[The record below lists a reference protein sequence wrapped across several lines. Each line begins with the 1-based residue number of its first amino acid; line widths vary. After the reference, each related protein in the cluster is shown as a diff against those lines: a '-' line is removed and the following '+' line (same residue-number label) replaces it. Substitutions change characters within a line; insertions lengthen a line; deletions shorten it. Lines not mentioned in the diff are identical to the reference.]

1 MAKILIVECD
11 KRRHE
16 LRGVGG
22 ENFREEGLKVGA
34 ETSLSF
40 ASALGK
46 TRREKQPEADPP
58 KSRGGKQ
65 KSGWHREAPGL

>member
-1 MAKILIVECD
+1 MAKILVVECN

-16 LRGVGG
+16 SRGVGG

-34 ETSLSF
+34 ETSLSC

-46 TRREKQPEADPP
+46 TGKKKQPEADPP
-58 KSRGGKQ
+58 KSKGSKP
-65 KSGWHREAPGL
+65 KSGWHRVAPGL